1 MENKK
6 TFYVTTPIYYPSG
19 KMHIG
24 NSYTT
29 IAADALKRFKQQ
41 TGYDAYFLTGTDE
54 HGQKIERRAAE
65 FGVSPQVFVDEIIV
79 GIKAL
84 WANLDIAYDDFIRTT
99 ETRHEKIVQKIFK
112 KLYDQNDIYKG
123 EYEGQYCAQC
133 EAFWT
138 PTQLKEGGLCPD
150 CGRAAELV
158 REESYFF
165 RMSKYR
171 DWLIGYYESHPEFI
185 QPQSRANELL
195 NNFLKPGLQDL
206 CVSRTSF
213 KWGVKVDFDPKHVI
227 YVWIDALSNYI
238 TALGYE
244 TDDDALFQKYWPA
257 DVQLVG
263 KEITRF
269 HAIYWPILLH
279 ALGLPLPKQVF
290 GHGWLQFGSDKM
302 SKSKGNVVYP
312 MPIIDRY
319 GSDALRYYLLREM
332 PFGADGNYTNESLLT
347 RLNADLA
354 NDLGNLVSRTVAMIE
369 RYFSGAIPE
378 PGALTELEDKLR
390 AKFAE
395 LPGLIEGHM
404 DSLQF
409 SAALSE
415 IWKAIG
421 ELNRYIDLTQPWIL
435 GRTEEGAQY
444 LKTVLYHLAEGL
456 RIISVLIE
464 PTMPRTPGRIREQLG
479 ITDPSLCDW
488 GSIQAFGALPPGGR
502 VKKGEAIFPR
512 LDIKK
517 ELPELA
523 EANEREARLTLKGI
537 QTINEP
543 EESDEIGIDE
553 FAKVRLIT
561 AKVIACEPVPK
572 SDKLLKSTLD
582 VGGETRTVVSGIR
595 AYYTPEEMVGKI
607 VILAANLKPVK
618 FRGVLSQ
625 GMLLC
630 AEQDG
635 VLKLLTA
642 EEGIGPGA
650 EIR

>member
-1 MENKK
+1 
-6 TFYVTTPIYYPSG
+6 
-19 KMHIG
+19 
-24 NSYTT
+24 
-29 IAADALKRFKQQ
+29 
-41 TGYDAYFLTGTDE
+41 
-54 HGQKIERRAAE
+54 
-65 FGVSPQVFVDEIIV
+65 
-79 GIKAL
+79 
-84 WANLDIAYDDFIRTT
+84 
-99 ETRHEKIVQKIFK
+99 
-112 KLYDQNDIYKG
+112 
-123 EYEGQYCAQC
+123 
-133 EAFWT
+133 
-138 PTQLKEGGLCPD
+138 
-150 CGRAAELV
+150 
-158 REESYFF
+158 
-165 RMSKYR
+165 MSKYQDR
-171 DWLIGYYESHPEFI
+171 LQKHIDENPDFI
-185 QPQSRANELL
+185 QPVSRKNEMV

-319 GSDALRYYLLREM
+319 GPDALRYYLLREM

-354 NDLGNLVSRTVAMIE
+354 NDLGNLVNRTVAMIE
-369 RYFSGAIPE
+369 RYFDGAIPE
-378 PGALTELEDKLR
+378 PCALTELEDKLR

-395 LPGLIEGHM
+395 LPGSVERHM
-404 DSLQF
+404 DALQF
-409 SAALSE
+409 SAALSD

-421 ELNRYIDLTQPWIL
+421 ELNRYIDLTRPWIL
-435 GRTEEGAQY
+435 GRTEEGAQH

-456 RIISVLIE
+456 RVISVLIE
-464 PTMPRTPGRIREQLG
+464 PTMPRTPGRIRGQLG
-479 ITDPSLCDW
+479 ITDPALRTW
-488 GSIQAFGALPPGGR
+488 ASIQAFGALPPGGR

-512 LDIKK
+512 LDIQR
-517 ELPELA
+517 ELA
-523 EANEREARLTLKGI
+523 ELTEANEKEARLTLKGV
-537 QTINEP
+537 QTASEP
-543 EESDEIGIDE
+543 EGRDETGDEIKIEEIGIEE
-553 FAKVRLIT
+553 FSKVRLIT
-561 AKVIACEPVPK
+561 AKVIACELVPK

-582 VGGETRTVVSGIR
+582 AGGETRTVVSGIR
-595 AYYTPEEMVGKI
+595 AYYTPEEMVGKT
-607 VILAANLKPVK
+607 VILAANLKPAK

-630 AEQDG
+630 AERDG